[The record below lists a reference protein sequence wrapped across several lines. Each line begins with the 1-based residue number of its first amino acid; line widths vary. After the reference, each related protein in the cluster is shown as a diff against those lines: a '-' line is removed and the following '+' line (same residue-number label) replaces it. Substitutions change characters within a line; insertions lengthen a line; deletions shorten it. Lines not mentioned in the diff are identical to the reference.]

1 MARLRRTSEALELAR
16 QRIAALKK
24 ITPKPDFG
32 PALTLEAYEAAA
44 NALGIEQDAYNGDV
58 SALDEKTN
66 LFDSHEQDIVDFN
79 LRILAAVKAT
89 YGPDSSEYEQVGGVR
104 RSDRKRRPAR
114 ETKPPVV

>member
-1 MARLRRTSEALELAR
+1 M
-16 QRIAALKK
+16 
-24 ITPKPDFG
+24 
-32 PALTLEAYEAAA
+32 
-44 NALGIEQDAYNGDV
+44 
-58 SALDEKTN
+58 DEKTN

-104 RSDRKRRPAR
+104 RSDRKRPAR